1 MRPPSSSWFDQRSTL
16 RPVRRLKSPFER
28 PSGGRESRRHS
39 SETVARRVSVS
50 GIEPLSSFRTL
61 ASPKICQFRG
71 RHVVL
76 PKRFGCCE
84 KTIPKPF
91 RERRGHRRRPNCQ
104 VMTVSIHLGPYTLVL
119 WRPGRSPGA
128 RFALAPR
135 GSGCDSRGMETRGF
149 IRRRGFWLLALLWL
163 PAGVMATAAVRFG
176 PGTGSVPPGMWV
188 MAMLMSGGGAGVRR
202 ALRPAAGAGLPAAL
216 ASGLPPRRLVG
227 GHRARCCHGGGV
239 AVGGGCSGR
248 WRSRSMR
255 P

>member
-1 MRPPSSSWFDQRSTL
+1 MGVVGRLARSAEGEPYSVPKGCGVWGVMRPPSSSWFDQRSTL

-39 SETVARRVSVS
+39 SETIARRVSVS

-61 ASPKICQFRG
+61 ASPKSVSSG
-71 RHVVL
+71 VVMSFSE
-76 PKRFGCCE
+76 RFGCCE

-91 RERRGHRRRPNCQ
+91 RERRGHRRRARLLTVARRRPNCQ

-149 IRRRGFWLLALLWL
+149 IR
-163 PAGVMATAAVRFG
+163 
-176 PGTGSVPPGMWV
+176 GSVTKIV
-188 MAMLMSGGGAGVRR
+188 
-202 ALRPAAGAGLPAAL
+202 
-216 ASGLPPRRLVG
+216 
-227 GHRARCCHGGGV
+227 
-239 AVGGGCSGR
+239 
-248 WRSRSMR
+248 
-255 P
+255 